1 MNKPVGALSRR
12 QFVVGA
18 AGSSLVL
25 GLGLALSGCQPDQTA
40 SDLVS
45 QGGSASFSPVM
56 WFEIDANGAITMNI
70 VRAEMGQHVGTALA
84 QVMADEL
91 GAAWEDVSIQHVDTD
106 PKWGYMVTGGSWS
119 VHTSFTQLSQAGAG
133 GRMVLTEAGA
143 RMMGVAP
150 EACRVE
156 ASRVFSGSASVTF
169 AEIIKAGAV
178 SRSFSQEE
186 LDALPIKTP
195 AERTIVGRDVPA
207 LDVPAK
213 SDGTAQYGLDIHRPD
228 MVYGIPLI
236 PPTRYG
242 AQVRGI
248 DESAAESLPGYLGAV
263 LIEDPTSTLQGWV
276 VVAAETM
283 PVALKAARAVQVD
296 WQPGETAGVSEAD
309 LLAEGLRLARDPS
322 RGTLVVDDGDV
333 DAARATAASQLDATY
348 RTATALHFTLEPQN
362 AVVEFDD
369 AGQCHIYAGN
379 QWQSLILPLLAQVL
393 DLPESD
399 IVIHQQYLGGGYG
412 RRLFGD
418 QMIPAALASRTVGRP
433 LKLIFDRES
442 DSRFD
447 CARSPT
453 VCTFAASFDEQ
464 GALTGV
470 EHAAVAGWPTLSMA
484 PGFMAPGVAGEGKFD
499 PFSISGADHWYSM
512 PAHRVRA
519 VNNELAQKTFLPGWL
534 RAVGSGWTGWGVES
548 FMDEI
553 AYKMGEDPVAFRL
566 ALLDGQGKN
575 AGGEGST
582 VGGAARLRAVLKDVA
597 ERSGWGRALPADEGM
612 GVAVCHGQE
621 RGMPTWIACIAHVA
635 VMPETGEIAVKKLW
649 QTIDVGTVVNPS
661 GAMAQ
666 AEGAALWGLSLALR
680 EGAEFESGQ
689 VKQRNLDTYTPLR
702 MADVPELDIVFV
714 DSDAFP
720 SGLGEPPFI
729 PVAPAIG
736 NAVFAATGQRAR
748 DLPIRL
754 V

>member
-1 MNKPVGALSRR
+1 MNKPIGALSRR

-25 GLGLALSGCQPDQTA
+25 GLGAGLGGCQPDQAAT
-40 SDLVS
+40 DLVS

-56 WFEIDANGAITMNI
+56 WFEIHANGAITMNI

-84 QVMADEL
+84 QVIADEL

-119 VHTSFTQLSQAGAG
+119 VHTSFTQLSQAGAA

-156 ASRVFSGSASVTF
+156 ASRVSSGSASVTF
-169 AEIIKAGAV
+169 AEIIQAGTI

-186 LDALPIKTP
+186 LSALPIKAP
-195 AERTIVGRDVPA
+195 GERTIVGRDVPA

-213 SDGTAQYGLDIHRPD
+213 SDGTAQYGLDIHRPG

-242 AQVRGI
+242 SAVRGI
-248 DESAAESLPGYLGAV
+248 DESVAESLPGYIGAV
-263 LIEDPTSTLQGWV
+263 LIEDPTSTLEGWV

-283 PVALKAARAVQVD
+283 PIALKAARAVQVD
-296 WQPGETAGVSEAD
+296 WQPGATARVSEAD

-322 RGTLVVDDGDV
+322 SGTMVVDDGDV
-333 DAARATAASQLDATY
+333 EAARANAVTQMEATY

-393 DLPESD
+393 NLPEAD
-399 IVIHQQYLGGGYG
+399 IIIHQQYLGGGYG

-418 QMIPAALASRTVGRP
+418 QMIPAALASRALGRP
-433 LKLIFDRES
+433 LKLIFDREA

-453 VCTFAASFDEQ
+453 VCKFAASFDEQ

-499 PFSISGADHWYSM
+499 PFSISGAEHWYTM

-548 FMDEI
+548 FMDEM
-553 AYKMGEDPVAFRL
+553 AHEMGKDPVAFRL
-566 ALLDGQGKN
+566 ELLDGQGKN

-582 VGGAARLRAVLKDVA
+582 TGGATRLRAVLADVA
-597 ERSGWGRALPADEGM
+597 ERSGWGRALPSNEGL

-621 RGMPTWIACIAHVA
+621 RGMPTWIACVAHVA
-635 VMPETGEIAVKKLW
+635 VVPETGKVAVKKLW

-666 AEGAALWGLSLALR
+666 AEGAALWGLSLALH

-714 DSDAFP
+714 DSAAFP
-720 SGLGEPPFI
+720 SGLGEPPLI

-736 NAVFAATGQRAR
+736 NAVFAATGQRVR

>member
-1 MNKPVGALSRR
+1 MNKPIGALSRR

-84 QVMADEL
+84 QVIADEL

-106 PKWGYMVTGGSWS
+106 PKWGHMVTGGSWS

-178 SRSFSQEE
+178 SRSISREE

-213 SDGTAQYGLDIHRPD
+213 SDGTAQYGLDIHRPG

-276 VVAAETM
+276 VVAAEIM

-418 QMIPAALASRTVGRP
+418 QMIPAALASRALGRP

-499 PFSISGADHWYSM
+499 PFSISGADHWYTM
-512 PAHRVRA
+512 PAHRVHA

-553 AYKMGEDPVAFRL
+553 AYEMGEDPVAFRL

-582 VGGAARLRAVLKDVA
+582 VGGAARLRAVLKDVE
-597 ERSGWGRALPADEGM
+597 ERSGWGRALPANEGM

-621 RGMPTWIACIAHVA
+621 RGMPTWIACVAHVA

-736 NAVFAATGQRAR
+736 NAVFAATGQRVR

>member
-1 MNKPVGALSRR
+1 MNKPIAALSRR

-25 GLGLALSGCQPDQTA
+25 GLGSALGGCQPDQTA

-84 QVMADEL
+84 QVIADEL

-119 VHTSFTQLSQAGAG
+119 VHTSFTQLSQAGAA
-133 GRMVLTEAGA
+133 GRIVLTEAGA

-150 EACRVE
+150 ETCRVE
-156 ASRVFSGSASVTF
+156 GGRVFSGAVSVTF
-169 AEIIKAGAV
+169 AEIIQAGAV

-186 LDALPIKTP
+186 LDALPIKRP

-213 SDGTAQYGLDIHRPD
+213 SDGTAQYGLDIHRPG

-263 LIEDPTSTLQGWV
+263 LIQDPTSTLQGWV

-322 RGTLVVDDGDV
+322 SGTLVVDDGNV

-393 DLPESD
+393 DLPETD

-418 QMIPAALASRTVGRP
+418 QMIPAALASRALGRP

-484 PGFMAPGVAGEGKFD
+484 PGFMAPGVSGEGKFD
-499 PFSISGADHWYSM
+499 PFSISGADHWYTM

-553 AYKMGEDPVAFRL
+553 AHEMGEDPVAFRL

-597 ERSGWGRALPADEGM
+597 ERSGWGRALPANEGL

-621 RGMPTWIACIAHVA
+621 RGMPTWIACVAQVA
-635 VMPETGEIAVKKLW
+635 VVPETGEIAVKKLW

-666 AEGAALWGLSLALR
+666 AEGAALWGLSLALH

-736 NAVFAATGQRAR
+736 NAVFAATGQRVR
-748 DLPIRL
+748 DRSIRL

>member
-1 MNKPVGALSRR
+1 MNKPIAALSRR

-25 GLGLALSGCQPDQTA
+25 GLGSALGGCQPDQTA

-84 QVMADEL
+84 QVIADEL

-119 VHTSFTQLSQAGAG
+119 VHTSFTQLSQAGAA

-150 EACRVE
+150 AACRVE
-156 ASRVFSGSASVTF
+156 GSRVFSGAASVTF
-169 AEIIKAGAV
+169 AEIIQAGAV

-186 LDALPIKTP
+186 LDALPIKRP

-213 SDGTAQYGLDIHRPD
+213 SDGTAQYGLDIHRPG
-228 MVYGIPLI
+228 MVYGIPLV

-248 DESAAESLPGYLGAV
+248 DESAAESLPGYLGV
-263 LIEDPTSTLQGWV
+263 VRIEDPTSTLQGWV

-283 PVALKAARAVQVD
+283 PVALKAAKAVQVD
-296 WQPGETAGVSEAD
+296 WQPGDTAGVSEAD
-309 LLAEGLRLARDPS
+309 LSAEGLRLAQEPS
-322 RGTLVVDDGDV
+322 SGTLVVDDGDV
-333 DAARATAASQLDATY
+333 DAARATAASQLNATY

-393 DLPESD
+393 DLPETD
-399 IVIHQQYLGGGYG
+399 IIIHQQYLGGGYG

-418 QMIPAALASRTVGRP
+418 QMIPAVLASRTLGRP
-433 LKLIFDRES
+433 LKLIFDRET

-484 PGFMAPGVAGEGKFD
+484 PGFMAPGVSGEGKFD
-499 PFSISGADHWYSM
+499 PFSISGADHWYTM

-553 AYKMGEDPVAFRL
+553 AHEMGEDPVAFRL
-566 ALLDGQGKN
+566 ALLDSQGKN

-582 VGGAARLRAVLKDVA
+582 VGGATRLRAVLKDVA
-597 ERSGWGRALPADEGM
+597 ERAGWGRALPANEGL

-621 RGMPTWIACIAHVA
+621 RGMPTWIACVAQVA
-635 VMPETGEIAVKKLW
+635 VVPETGEIIVKKLW

-666 AEGAALWGLSLALR
+666 AEGAALWGLSLALH
-680 EGAEFESGQ
+680 EGAEFASGQ
-689 VKQRNLDTYTPLR
+689 VKQRNLDAYTPLR

-720 SGLGEPPFI
+720 SGLGEPPLI

-736 NAVFAATGQRAR
+736 NAVFAATGQRVR

-754 V
+754 A

>member
-1 MNKPVGALSRR
+1 MNKPIGALSRR

-84 QVMADEL
+84 QVIADEL

-106 PKWGYMVTGGSWS
+106 PKWGHMVTGGSWS

-178 SRSFSQEE
+178 SRSISREE

-213 SDGTAQYGLDIHRPD
+213 SDGTAQYGLDIHRPG

-276 VVAAETM
+276 VVAAEIM

-418 QMIPAALASRTVGRP
+418 QMIPAALASRALGRP

-499 PFSISGADHWYSM
+499 PFSISGADHWYTM

-553 AYKMGEDPVAFRL
+553 AYEMGEDPVAFRL

-582 VGGAARLRAVLKDVA
+582 VGGAARLRAVLKDVE
-597 ERSGWGRALPADEGM
+597 ERSGWGRALPANEGM

-621 RGMPTWIACIAHVA
+621 RGMPTWIACVAHVA

-736 NAVFAATGQRAR
+736 NAVFAATGQRVR

>member
-1 MNKPVGALSRR
+1 MNKPIGALSRR

-25 GLGLALSGCQPDQTA
+25 GLGSALGGCQPDQTA

-84 QVMADEL
+84 QVIADEL

-119 VHTSFTQLSQAGAG
+119 VHTSFTQLSQAGAA

-150 EACRVE
+150 AACRVE
-156 ASRVFSGSASVTF
+156 GSRVFSGAASVTF
-169 AEIIKAGAV
+169 AEIIQAGAV

-195 AERTIVGRDVPA
+195 SERTIVGRDVPA

-213 SDGTAQYGLDIHRPD
+213 SDGTAQYGLDIHRPG
-228 MVYGIPLI
+228 MVYGIPLV

-283 PVALKAARAVQVD
+283 PVALKAAKAVQVD
-296 WQPGETAGVSEAD
+296 WQPGDTAGVSEAD
-309 LLAEGLRLARDPS
+309 LSAEGLRLAQEPS
-322 RGTLVVDDGDV
+322 SGTLVVDDGDV
-333 DAARATAASQLDATY
+333 DAARATAASQLNATY

-393 DLPESD
+393 DLPETD
-399 IVIHQQYLGGGYG
+399 IIIHQQYLGGGYG

-418 QMIPAALASRTVGRP
+418 QMIPAVLASRTLGRP
-433 LKLIFDRES
+433 LKLIFDRET

-484 PGFMAPGVAGEGKFD
+484 PGFMAPGVSGEGKFD
-499 PFSISGADHWYSM
+499 PFSISGADHWYTM

-553 AYKMGEDPVAFRL
+553 AHEMGEDPVAFRL

-582 VGGAARLRAVLKDVA
+582 VGGATRLRAVLKDVA
-597 ERSGWGRALPADEGM
+597 ERAGWGRALPANEGL

-621 RGMPTWIACIAHVA
+621 RGMPTWIACVAQVA
-635 VMPETGEIAVKKLW
+635 VVPETGEIIVKKLW

-666 AEGAALWGLSLALR
+666 AEGAALWGLSLALH
-680 EGAEFESGQ
+680 EGAEFASGQ
-689 VKQRNLDTYTPLR
+689 VKQRNLDAYTPLR

-720 SGLGEPPFI
+720 SGLGEPPLI

-736 NAVFAATGQRAR
+736 NAVFAATGQRVR

-754 V
+754 A

>member
-1 MNKPVGALSRR
+1 MNKPIGAFSRR

-25 GLGLALSGCQPDQTA
+25 GLGSALSGCQPDQTA

-56 WFEIDANGAITMNI
+56 WFEIDASGAITMNI

-84 QVMADEL
+84 QVIADEL

-119 VHTSFTQLSQAGAG
+119 VHTSFTQLSQAGAA

-143 RMMGVAP
+143 LMMGVAP

-169 AEIIKAGAV
+169 AEIIQAGAV

-213 SDGTAQYGLDIHRPD
+213 SDGTAQYGLDIHRPG

-322 RGTLVVDDGDV
+322 SGTLVVDDGDV

-362 AVVEFDD
+362 AVVELDD

-393 DLPESD
+393 DLPETD
-399 IVIHQQYLGGGYG
+399 IIIHQQYLGGGYG

-418 QMIPAALASRTVGRP
+418 QMIPAALASRALGRP

-484 PGFMAPGVAGEGKFD
+484 PGFMAPGVAGKGKFD
-499 PFSISGADHWYSM
+499 PFSISGADHWYTM

-553 AYKMGEDPVAFRL
+553 AHEMGEDPVAFRL

-597 ERSGWGRALPADEGM
+597 ERSSWGRALPANEGM

-621 RGMPTWIACIAHVA
+621 RGMPTWIACVAHVA
-635 VMPETGEIAVKKLW
+635 VVPEIGEIAVRKLW

-736 NAVFAATGQRAR
+736 NAVFAATGQRVR

>member
-1 MNKPVGALSRR
+1 MNKPIGALSRR

-25 GLGLALSGCQPDQTA
+25 GLGSALGGCQPDQTA

-84 QVMADEL
+84 QVIADEL

-119 VHTSFTQLSQAGAG
+119 VHTSFTQLSQAGAA

-150 EACRVE
+150 AACRV
-156 ASRVFSGSASVTF
+156 AGSRVFSGAASVTF
-169 AEIIKAGAV
+169 AEIIQAGAV

-186 LDALPIKTP
+186 LDALQIKTP
-195 AERTIVGRDVPA
+195 SERTIVGRDVPA

-213 SDGTAQYGLDIHRPD
+213 SDGTAQYGLDIHRPG
-228 MVYGIPLI
+228 MVYGIPLV

-263 LIEDPTSTLQGWV
+263 RIEDPTSTLQGWV

-283 PVALKAARAVQVD
+283 PVALKAAKAVQVD
-296 WQPGETAGVSEAD
+296 WQPGDTAGVSEAD
-309 LLAEGLRLARDPS
+309 LSAEGLRLAQEPS
-322 RGTLVVDDGDV
+322 SGTLVVDDGDV
-333 DAARATAASQLDATY
+333 DAARATAASQLNATY

-393 DLPESD
+393 DLPETD
-399 IVIHQQYLGGGYG
+399 IIIHQQYLGGGYG

-418 QMIPAALASRTVGRP
+418 QMIPAVLASRTLGRP
-433 LKLIFDRES
+433 LKLIFDRQT

-484 PGFMAPGVAGEGKFD
+484 PGFMAPGVSGEGKFD
-499 PFSISGADHWYSM
+499 PFSISGADHWYTMS
-512 PAHRVRA
+512 AHRVRA

-534 RAVGSGWTGWGVES
+534 RAVGSGWTSWGVES
-548 FMDEI
+548 FIDEI
-553 AYKMGEDPVAFRL
+553 AHEMGEDPVAFRL

-582 VGGAARLRAVLKDVA
+582 VGGATRLRAVLKDVA
-597 ERSGWGRALPADEGM
+597 ERAGWGRALPANEGL

-621 RGMPTWIACIAHVA
+621 RGMPTWIACVAQVA
-635 VMPETGEIAVKKLW
+635 VVPETGEITVKKLW

-666 AEGAALWGLSLALR
+666 AEGAALWGLSLALH
-680 EGAEFESGQ
+680 EGAEFASGQ
-689 VKQRNLDTYTPLR
+689 VKQRNLDAYTPLR

-720 SGLGEPPFI
+720 SGLGEPPLI

-736 NAVFAATGQRAR
+736 NAVFAATGQRVR

-754 V
+754 A

>member
-1 MNKPVGALSRR
+1 MNKPIAVLSRR

-25 GLGLALSGCQPDQTA
+25 GLGSALGGCQPDQTA

-84 QVMADEL
+84 QVIADEL

-119 VHTSFTQLSQAGAG
+119 VHTSFTQLSQAGAA

-150 EACRVE
+150 AACRVE
-156 ASRVFSGSASVTF
+156 GSRVFSGAASVTF
-169 AEIIKAGAV
+169 AEIIQAGAV

-195 AERTIVGRDVPA
+195 SERTIVGRDVPA

-213 SDGTAQYGLDIHRPD
+213 SDGTAQYGLDIHRPG
-228 MVYGIPLI
+228 MVYGIPLV

-263 LIEDPTSTLQGWV
+263 RIEDPTSTLQGWV

-283 PVALKAARAVQVD
+283 PVALKAAKAVQVD
-296 WQPGETAGVSEAD
+296 WQPGDTAGVSEAD
-309 LLAEGLRLARDPS
+309 LSAEGLRLAQEPS
-322 RGTLVVDDGDV
+322 SGTLVVDDGDV
-333 DAARATAASQLDATY
+333 DAARATAASQLNATY

-393 DLPESD
+393 DLPETD
-399 IVIHQQYLGGGYG
+399 IIIHQQYLGGGYG

-418 QMIPAALASRTVGRP
+418 QMIPAVLASRTLGRP
-433 LKLIFDRES
+433 LKLIFDRET

-484 PGFMAPGVAGEGKFD
+484 PGFMAPGVSGEGKFD
-499 PFSISGADHWYSM
+499 PFSISGADHWYTM

-553 AYKMGEDPVAFRL
+553 AHEMGEDPVAFRL
-566 ALLDGQGKN
+566 ALLDSQGKN

-582 VGGAARLRAVLKDVA
+582 VGGATRLRAVLKDVA
-597 ERSGWGRALPADEGM
+597 ERAGWGRALPANEGL

-621 RGMPTWIACIAHVA
+621 RGMPTWIACVAQVA
-635 VMPETGEIAVKKLW
+635 VVPETGEIIVKKLW

-666 AEGAALWGLSLALR
+666 AEGAALWGLSLALH
-680 EGAEFESGQ
+680 EGAEFASGQ
-689 VKQRNLDTYTPLR
+689 VKQRNLDAYTPLR

-720 SGLGEPPFI
+720 SGLGEPPLI

-736 NAVFAATGQRAR
+736 NAVFAATGQRVR

-754 V
+754 A

>member
-1 MNKPVGALSRR
+1 MNKPIGALSRR

-25 GLGLALSGCQPDQTA
+25 GLGAGLGGCQPDQAAT
-40 SDLVS
+40 DLVS

-84 QVMADEL
+84 QVIADEL

-119 VHTSFTQLSQAGAG
+119 VHTSFTQLSQAGAA

-156 ASRVFSGSASVTF
+156 GSRVSSGSASVTF
-169 AEIIKAGAV
+169 AEIIQAGTI

-186 LDALPIKTP
+186 LSALPIKAP
-195 AERTIVGRDVPA
+195 GERTIVGRDVPA

-213 SDGTAQYGLDIHRPD
+213 SDGTAQYGLDIHRPG

-242 AQVRGI
+242 SAVRGI
-248 DESAAESLPGYLGAV
+248 DESVAESLPGYIGAV
-263 LIEDPTSTLQGWV
+263 LIEDPTSTLEGWV

-283 PVALKAARAVQVD
+283 PIALKAARAVQVD
-296 WQPGETAGVSEAD
+296 WQPGATARVSEAD

-322 RGTLVVDDGDV
+322 SGTTVVDDGDV
-333 DAARATAASQLDATY
+333 EAARANAVTQMEATY

-393 DLPESD
+393 NLPEAD
-399 IVIHQQYLGGGYG
+399 IIIHQQYLGGGYG

-418 QMIPAALASRTVGRP
+418 QMIPAALASRALGRP
-433 LKLIFDRES
+433 LKLIFDREA

-453 VCTFAASFDEQ
+453 VCKFAASFDEQ

-499 PFSISGADHWYSM
+499 PFSISGAEHWYTM

-548 FMDEI
+548 FMDEM
-553 AYKMGEDPVAFRL
+553 AHELGKDPVAFRL
-566 ALLDGQGKN
+566 ELLDGQGKN

-582 VGGAARLRAVLKDVA
+582 TGGATRLRAVLADVA
-597 ERSGWGRALPADEGM
+597 ERSGWGRALPSNEGL

-621 RGMPTWIACIAHVA
+621 RGMPTWIACVAHVA
-635 VMPETGEIAVKKLW
+635 VVPETGKVAVKKLW

-666 AEGAALWGLSLALR
+666 AEGAALWGLSLALH

-714 DSDAFP
+714 DSAAFP
-720 SGLGEPPFI
+720 SGLGEPPLI

-736 NAVFAATGQRAR
+736 NAVFAATGQRVR

>member
-1 MNKPVGALSRR
+1 MNKPIGALSRR

-84 QVMADEL
+84 QVIADEL

-213 SDGTAQYGLDIHRPD
+213 SDGTAQYGLDIHRPG

-276 VVAAETM
+276 VVAAEIM

-418 QMIPAALASRTVGRP
+418 QMIPAALASRALGRP

-499 PFSISGADHWYSM
+499 PFSISGADHWYTM

-553 AYKMGEDPVAFRL
+553 AYEMGEDPVAFRL

-582 VGGAARLRAVLKDVA
+582 VGGAARLRAVLKDVE

-736 NAVFAATGQRAR
+736 NAVFAATGQRVR